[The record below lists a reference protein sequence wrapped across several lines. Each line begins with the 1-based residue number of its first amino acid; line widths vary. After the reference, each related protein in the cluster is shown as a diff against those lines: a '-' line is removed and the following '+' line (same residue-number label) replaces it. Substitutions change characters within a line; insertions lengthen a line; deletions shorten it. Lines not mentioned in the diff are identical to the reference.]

1 MITFADPTVIL
12 TENENYSRYFELYWR
27 SDVGLQDED
36 K

>member
-1 MITFADPTVIL
+1 MITFVEPTDIL
-12 TENENYSRYFELYWR
+12 TENEKSSRYFESYRR